1 MAGMSHFWLILAL
14 VAPLTG
20 QTPLSLKV
28 FGAVPTP
35 LTLTAQ
41 DLASMPRVK
50 VTDTAHGQG
59 GVYEGVAMRDVLT
72 KVGVPAGT
80 AIRGAEVAK
89 TVIVTGADGYQAAFA
104 LAEFDP
110 EFTDRV
116 AILADRRD
124 DAPLPA
130 NAAPLQLVL
139 TGEKRPARWVRQVV
153 SIEIRAAGGR

>member
-104 LAEFDP
+104 MSAAAIVAAA
-110 EFTDRV
+110 FTGRMV
-116 AILADRRD
+116 FYRSA
-124 DAPLPA
+124 
-130 NAAPLQLVL
+130 AAPAVEEEL
-139 TGEKRPARWVRQVV
+139 TTVT
-153 SIEIRAAGGR
+153 